1 MMTWM
6 VAALALTQSP
16 IPEFGPELAR
26 RLGSGAPVIDFGGQT
41 YRISSPVITRGL
53 SRRHIRNLKLIDG
66 TRPPASVPDYFISH
80 PTVAWGMMNARDVI
94 LENVQLERPAWMGLG
109 FIGGANVTLRRV
121 SVIGGQGGR
130 HPRHHVVVNRL
141 TNLTIEDSRFVAG
154 PQHDGELVGVG
165 TGVPVHFR
173 PNSSGELEAIEPH
186 WRLETNFPAWIGTPD
201 EVRLVR
207 ASGGKTLTIRYAGLS
222 EVEGPADRHPLRWQ
236 VFWPGMD
243 PTWSVRPVQRDSRAK
258 TITLALRGARDAT
271 FPEGWLTWAAWNPA
285 GMARGLTVRR
295 TTFVGAGGKLAGLQ
309 RGSAGLSAYWVRDVV
324 MEDNTATGFPDYGL
338 GWEWCENVT
347 VRGNRASGNQE
358 DYNQYEFVGRARGVT
373 FERNEG
379 QLGFVPHGWPVEF
392 VNVSH
397 AGRVMVAGMDQLD
410 AARPARRAALA
421 IGWFQSVSVNGQ
433 PLGRPFLS
441 IPPETLRQRGLLP
454 DR

>member
-6 VAALALTQSP
+6 VAALAVTQTP

-26 RLGSGAPVIDFGGQT
+26 RLDSGAPVIDFGGQT

-53 SRRHIRNLKLIDG
+53 NRRHIRNLKLVDA

-80 PTVAWGMMNARDVI
+80 PTVAWGMMNARDVV

-109 FIGGANVTLRRV
+109 FIGGSNVTLRRV
-121 SVIGGQGGR
+121 SVTGGQGGR

-173 PNSSGELEAIEPH
+173 PNANGELEAIEPH

-207 ASGGKTLTIRYAGLS
+207 ASGGRTLTIRYAGLS

-243 PTWSVRPVQRDSRAK
+243 PTWSVRPIQRDSRAK
-258 TITLALRGARDAT
+258 TMTLALRGTRDAT
-271 FPEGWLTWAAWNPA
+271 FPEGWVTWAAWNPA
-285 GMARGLTVRR
+285 GMVRQHHRTGQPREWKPRGLQPVRVCRPSPGNCFR
-295 TTFVGAGGKLAGLQ
+295 TERRSAGVCSARVAGGVRECFVRGTGDGGGH
-309 RGSAGLSAYWVRDVV
+309 GSAR
-324 MEDNTATGFPDYGL
+324 
-338 GWEWCENVT
+338 
-347 VRGNRASGNQE
+347 RHAS
-358 DYNQYEFVGRARGVT
+358 T
-373 FERNEG
+373 
-379 QLGFVPHGWPVEF
+379 P
-392 VNVSH
+392 
-397 AGRVMVAGMDQLD
+397 AGRVGDRVVSIGQRERS
-410 AARPARRAALA
+410 AACAP
-421 IGWFQSVSVNGQ
+421 IS
-433 PLGRPFLS
+433 
-441 IPPETLRQRGLLP
+441 
-454 DR
+454 